1 MTALVRLRGRPVRAE
16 KGRVWREEEA
26 QKRSHRARTR
36 FELGGI
42 FVNHFVQSPQ

>member
-42 FVNHFVQSPQ
+42 FVNPFVQSPQ